1 MATSKAADKKAAPI
15 TKTAVIA
22 DPKVAFAEE
31 ILAIKFHRAL
41 VGLGEPA
48 RVNEIL
54 RVTGE
59 ETVASGL
66 ARHILV
72 SHPSY
77 FAPIDRRWDLTQRRL
92 PSNRP
97 VGKTIEEL
105 IAHHGSPVSVE
116 HLAAELVY
124 IYGRHSEHFEE
135 VAQRLLQGQQFFP
148 VSDGA
153 AYGFRAWLLDVSSNN
168 VADIQFYNY
177 LSGDIPAG
185 FQAAAAEGDWIN
197 DPAHAAYL
205 VLAAAGGKAVDNRL
219 LQYLAWNILEDEF
232 DAVAIYDAINSREDL
247 FLALPDHRWLL
258 TEALEPVREEWKALS
273 VREAH
278 ADGDEPVV
286 EIEADAPILP
296 LEITETDEVDI
307 LKYFGNSEDAV
318 TVSGLLQ
325 HVFEVK
331 PGSRSYTEDLASLSA
346 YLKSHSDNYLWV
358 GAERFREPD
367 TLPPYIGQVPE
378 SLSFPVLP
386 RFETADGEILDQ
398 LLDDAAFEEGLADD
412 ILDARAQ
419 DCADQEPADR
429 TLWPEGVSAASPWL
443 RLVLKAHHKEIGTFP
458 LSQIPYGFF
467 PTEPNIVEITVKDGA
482 GNSFPVYIDYDV
494 QLAYGLFD
502 LYESVAAESGAV
514 FHLEKTELPSVYKF
528 VYNNETDSGVFVTP
542 NRFVELAQF
551 RAEVEG
557 GSLIST
563 YDIIRR
569 ILDHYRKG
577 SSFLTL
583 LTEVNLVRRTPRRLI
598 ASILSGYAAFHQRA
612 NRWTFDPKKE
622 PEGFDKSKTRYIQR

>member
-15 TKTAVIA
+15 AKAPVA
-22 DPKVAFAEE
+22 AEPKVAFSEQ
-31 ILAIKFHRAL
+31 ILATKFHRAL

-54 RVTGE
+54 RIVGE
-59 ETVASGL
+59 ETVAPGL

-72 SHPSY
+72 THPSY
-77 FAPIDRRWDLTQRRL
+77 FTPIDRRWDLTKRQL

-97 VGKTIEEL
+97 VGKTLEEL
-105 IAHHGSPVSVE
+105 IVHYGAPVTIE
-116 HLAAELVY
+116 NLAAELVY
-124 IYGRHSEHFEE
+124 IYGRHIDHFVE
-135 VAQRLLQGQQFFP
+135 VTRRLLKGDQFFP
-148 VSDGA
+148 VLGA
-153 AYGFRAWLLDVSSNN
+153 TAYGFRPWLLDSSSENVS
-168 VADIQFYNY
+168 DILFYNY
-177 LSGDIPAG
+177 LTSDIPAA
-185 FQAAAAEGDWIN
+185 FEAAAAEGDWIN

-205 VLAAAGGKAVDNRL
+205 VLAASGGKPVDNRL
-219 LQYLAWNILEDEF
+219 LQYLAWKLLGEQF
-232 DAVAIYDAINSREDL
+232 DGVAIYDSMVGRDDL

-258 TEALEPVREEWKALS
+258 TEALAPIREEWKALS

-278 ADGDEPVV
+278 ADGDEPVI
-286 EIEADAPILP
+286 EIAADAPIVP
-296 LEITETDEVDI
+296 LEITEGDEVDI

-331 PGSRSYTEDLASLSA
+331 PGSRSYNEDLVSLA
-346 YLKSHSDNYLWV
+346 NYLKSHPENFLWV

-378 SLSFPVLP
+378 SLSFPALP

-419 DCADQEPADR
+419 DCADQEQADR

-458 LSQIPYGFF
+458 LAQIPYGFF

-514 FHLEKTELPSVYKF
+514 FHLEKTDTPSVYKF
-528 VYNNETDSGVFVTP
+528 VYNNETDTGVFVTP
-542 NRFVELAQF
+542 NRFTELAQF
-551 RAEVEG
+551 RAEVETG
-557 GSLIST
+557 PVIST

-583 LTEVNLVRRTPRRLI
+583 LTEVNLVRRTPRRLT

-622 PEGFDKSKTRYIQR
+622 PEGFDKSKTRYIQK